1 MDEALERV
9 VQGDRDPRCRIRFD
23 SGSCGGVLTSNTVTF
38 GEPVPPA
45 RIELAQ
51 ALIETTEVV
60 LVLGSTL
67 SVNPAARLVAFALDR
82 GKEVVVVNQGPTR
95 YDDRGVI
102 KIHADCQQFLA
113 ELDALVPSPNA
124 SS

>member
-1 MDEALERV
+1 
-9 VQGDRDPRCRIRFD
+9 
-23 SGSCGGVLTSNTVTF
+23 VLTSNTVTF
-38 GEPVPPA
+38 GEPVPPE
-45 RIELAQ
+45 RIEQAQ

-67 SVNPAARLVAFALDR
+67 SVNPAARLVAFALDQS
-82 GKEVVVVNQGPTR
+82 KEVVVVNQGPTR

-102 KIHADCQQFLA
+102 KIHADCQQFLT
-113 ELDALVPSPNA
+113 ELDALVPSPSA